1 MLRAWYK
8 KVNLNIEHTLYL
20 CEVSSL
26 KNIIGGMIMFN
37 LKNLK
42 IVKQLKSI
50 KPRLKWLMFSQMQ
63 DYKVNS
69 KYIDMICSDND
80 TQTANDKL
88 EEMVKESLIREFTP
102 EVQKMKSFD
111 FLVDAVVHNL
121 KKKQLSSYDAA
132 FKE

>member
-1 MLRAWYK
+1 
-8 KVNLNIEHTLYL
+8 
-20 CEVSSL
+20 
-26 KNIIGGMIMFN
+26 MFN

-42 IVKQLKSI
+42 IVKELRSI

-80 TQTANDKL
+80 AQTANDKL
-88 EEMVKESLIREFTP
+88 EAIVRESLIREFSP
-102 EVQKMKSFD
+102 EIQNMKSYE

-121 KKKQLSSYDAA
+121 KKKQLASYDLTD
-132 FKE
+132 EE

>member
-1 MLRAWYK
+1 
-8 KVNLNIEHTLYL
+8 
-20 CEVSSL
+20 
-26 KNIIGGMIMFN
+26 MFN

-80 TQTANDKL
+80 TETANDKL
-88 EEMVKESLIREFTP
+88 EEIVRASLIREFTP
-102 EVQKMKSFD
+102 EITKMKSYD

-121 KKKQLSSYDAA
+121 KKKQLASYDAMY
-132 FKE
+132 KDEK

>member
-1 MLRAWYK
+1 
-8 KVNLNIEHTLYL
+8 
-20 CEVSSL
+20 
-26 KNIIGGMIMFN
+26 MFN

-42 IVKQLKSI
+42 IVKELKSI

-80 TQTANDKL
+80 SVEANNSL
-88 EEMVKESLIREFTP
+88 EDIVRASLIREFSP
-102 EVQKMKSFD
+102 EIQKMKSYE

-121 KKKQLSSYDAA
+121 KKKQLSSYDAV
-132 FKE
+132 FKED

>member
-1 MLRAWYK
+1 
-8 KVNLNIEHTLYL
+8 
-20 CEVSSL
+20 
-26 KNIIGGMIMFN
+26 MFN

-42 IVKQLKSI
+42 IVKELKSI

-80 TQTANDKL
+80 SVEANNSL
-88 EEMVKESLIREFTP
+88 EDIVRASLIREFSP
-102 EVQKMKSFD
+102 EIQNMKSYE

-121 KKKQLSSYDAA
+121 KKKQLNAYDAV
-132 FKE
+132 FKED

>member
-1 MLRAWYK
+1 
-8 KVNLNIEHTLYL
+8 
-20 CEVSSL
+20 
-26 KNIIGGMIMFN
+26 MFN
-37 LKNLK
+37 FKNLK

-88 EEMVKESLIREFTP
+88 EEIVRASLIREFTP
-102 EVQKMKSFD
+102 EITKMKSYE

-121 KKKQLSSYDAA
+121 KKKQLASFDAA
-132 FKE
+132 FKEE

>member
-1 MLRAWYK
+1 
-8 KVNLNIEHTLYL
+8 
-20 CEVSSL
+20 
-26 KNIIGGMIMFN
+26 MFN

-42 IVKQLKSI
+42 IVKELKSI

-80 TQTANDKL
+80 SVEANNSL
-88 EEMVKESLIREFTP
+88 EDIVRASLIREFSP
-102 EVQKMKSFD
+102 EIQKMKSYE

-121 KKKQLSSYDAA
+121 KKKQLNAYDAV
-132 FKE
+132 FKED

>member
-1 MLRAWYK
+1 
-8 KVNLNIEHTLYL
+8 
-20 CEVSSL
+20 
-26 KNIIGGMIMFN
+26 MFN

-42 IVKQLKSI
+42 IVKHIKSL

-80 TQTANDKL
+80 TATANDKL
-88 EEMVKESLIREFTP
+88 EEIVRASLIREFTP
-102 EVQKMKSFD
+102 EITKMKSYD

-121 KKKQLSSYDAA
+121 KKKQLEAYDASIEENENVGGYFIQIGILICFIRSA
-132 FKE
+132 VLQSG

>member
-1 MLRAWYK
+1 
-8 KVNLNIEHTLYL
+8 
-20 CEVSSL
+20 
-26 KNIIGGMIMFN
+26 MFN

-80 TQTANDKL
+80 TETANDKL
-88 EEMVKESLIREFTP
+88 EEIVRASLIREFTP
-102 EVQKMKSFD
+102 EITKMKSYD

-121 KKKQLSSYDAA
+121 KKKQLASYDAMY
-132 FKE
+132 KDEE